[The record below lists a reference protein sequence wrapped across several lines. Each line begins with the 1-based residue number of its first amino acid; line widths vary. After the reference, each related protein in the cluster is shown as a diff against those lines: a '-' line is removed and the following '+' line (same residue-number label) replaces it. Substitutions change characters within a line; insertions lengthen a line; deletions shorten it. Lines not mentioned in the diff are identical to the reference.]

1 MIKFSLS
8 RLKKEPIR
16 LDGTERPEF
25 LALSADDVVQ
35 PAAPV
40 AYRLLITDVSGG
52 VLVQGSGKTRV
63 SGICGRCLNPVE
75 FELAADDIE
84 LYIPVE
90 DASCEELDISEYIR
104 EEILLNLPMNLLC
117 REDCAGLCP
126 ECGADL
132 NRTRCGCSRRSGGS
146 LSWQALDDLKL

>member
-16 LDGTERPEF
+16 LEGTESPEF
-25 LALSADDVVQ
+25 LALSPDDAVQ

-40 AYRLLITDVSGG
+40 SYQLLITDVSGG

-63 SGICGRCLNPVE
+63 SGICGRCLKPIEVD
-75 FELAADDIE
+75 LAAENIE
-84 LYIPVE
+84 LYVPVA
-90 DASCEELDISEYIR
+90 DSAGEELDISEDIR

-132 NRTRCGCSRRSGGS
+132 NQTQCGCSRSSGGS